1 MVRFQIVGGFGTVR
15 SGFPCRYDGVFTE
28 TAFPPFSQH
37 VDWEVPVDLASA
49 EVPFHAIIGNIT
61 CDEAPTAM
69 ISVVGGGAV
78 ITVPED
84 HASIQAAID
93 AAADG
98 DTIVIAA
105 WGPCP

>member
-1 MVRFQIVGGFGTVR
+1 
-15 SGFPCRYDGVFTE
+15 
-28 TAFPPFSQH
+28 
-37 VDWEVPVDLASA
+37 
-49 EVPFHAIIGNIT
+49 
-61 CDEAPTAM
+61 M